1 MPNIS
6 FSIDDDEFIG
16 SYVSESENNNI
27 SLFLKIFK
35 NPIFDPITEDI
46 SFNEKSKEKKE
57 KKLESQEN
65 ENNGKRS
72 YPIFNVI
79 KEEINDSKV
88 IKKRRRPK
96 TSKDH
101 KKNKIHKF
109 DSPDNILRKIHS
121 HYLSFI
127 ISFMNDI
134 LNHLNYSQR
143 FLDLNYKF
151 KKKANKKEIEDIKKE
166 SIGDII
172 CQEINGKFKS
182 KDKSYNKV
190 IFEEIKDNKILKNI
204 LSEKYINIF
213 KKIYHRG
220 NKIINLRE
228 YGLNKKVVLSNTVKM
243 YKDLL
248 LKDEI
253 KDLNHSCRRKYN
265 ECIKLNF
272 IQDSIFVQN

>member
-6 FSIDDDEFIG
+6 FSIDDEFIG
-16 SYVSESENNNI
+16 SSASESENNNN
-27 SLFLKIFK
+27 SFFLEIFK
-35 NPIFDPITEDI
+35 KPIFDPISEDI
-46 SFNEKSKEKKE
+46 SFDEKSKESKE

-65 ENNGKRS
+65 EKNGKRS
-72 YPIFNVI
+72 YPIFSVI
-79 KEEINDSKV
+79 KEEIKDTK
-88 IKKRRRPK
+88 ILKKRGRQK
-96 TSKDH
+96 TSEDH

-109 DSPDNILRKIHS
+109 DSSDNILRKIHS

-127 ISFMNDI
+127 IFFLNDI
-134 LNHLNYSQR
+134 LNYLNYSQR
-143 FLDLNYKF
+143 FLDLNYKI
-151 KKKANKKEIEDIKKE
+151 KKKANKKDIENIKKK

-172 CQEINGKFKS
+172 CQEISGKYTS
-182 KDKSYNKV
+182 KDKYYNKV
-190 IFEEIKDNKILKNI
+190 IFEQIKDNIILKNI
-204 LSEKYINIF
+204 LSEKYINVF

-228 YGLNKKVVLSNTVKM
+228 YGLNKKVILSNRVKM

-265 ECIKLNF
+265 VCIKLNF
-272 IQDSIFVQN
+272 IQDFIFVQN